1 MTWRN
6 YLLLAFLGLIVSLFF
21 AHFEPFP
28 GYLDSDYY
36 FGGGVQLAQGKGF
49 TEPYVWNYLDDPQAL
64 PHPSHSYWMPL
75 ASIVAAAGMIV
86 LRQNTYAAGRLGFLV
101 FAMLVP
107 MITAALAYAFSKRRD
122 LAIVSGL
129 LAVFSIYYA
138 PFIPVSDN
146 YGIYIVLGGLYFLL
160 CMDRQPRAYFFL
172 GLVAG
177 LLTLAR
183 SDGLL
188 WIGLTVLLIVW
199 RFISDPSTSLRAG
212 RKMGAASINLV
223 LALIGFFLIMGP
235 WFWRNVQIYGTLLAP
250 GGHYLLW
257 LTNYDQTFVYP
268 ANQLTMQSWLAQGWG
283 NIVNVRLAALRLN
296 FLNAFAAQGG
306 IFLFPF
312 ILVGAWR
319 FRKDERVQF
328 ASVAWLGLLL
338 VMTFIFPFAGPRGGF
353 FHSGAALQSVWW
365 TLAPLGLESAIS
377 ASQRRGWF
385 TPQAFNVFRVA
396 LVGVAVLMTGFIFY
410 LRILQP
416 GWGEDEQIYPK
427 AETVLQQNG
436 IKPADVVMVR
446 NPPGYYLM
454 TGRSAIVIP
463 YGDESSLLTMAK
475 RFHARFVVVEAA
487 GASGPIETIFNS
499 KGDSSLRFLGE
510 INEPNNDTRIFEVQP

>member
-36 FGGGVQLAQGKGF
+36 FGGGIQLAQGKGF
-49 TEPYVWNYLDDPQAL
+49 IEPYVWNYLDDPQSL

-75 ASIVAAAGMIV
+75 ASIVAAAGMVV
-86 LRQNTYAAGRLGFLV
+86 LHQTTYAAGRLGFLV

-107 MITAALAYAFSKRRD
+107 VVTAALAYAFSKHRD
-122 LAIVSGL
+122 LAVVSGL

-146 YGIYIVLGGLYFLL
+146 YGIYIVLGGLYFLVR
-160 CMDRQPRAYFFL
+160 MDHQPRTYLFL
-172 GLVAG
+172 GLIAG

-199 RFISDPSTSLRAG
+199 RFISD
-212 RKMGAASINLV
+212 RKMGAAANNLV

-257 LTNYDQTFVYP
+257 LKNYDETFAYP
-268 ANQLTMQSWLAQGWG
+268 ANQLTMQSWLAQGWQ
-283 NIVNVRLAALRLN
+283 NILSVRLDALRIN

-312 ILVGAWR
+312 ILVGIWLY
-319 FRKDERVQF
+319 RKDERVQF
-328 ASVAWLGLLL
+328 ALLAWLGLLF
-338 VMTFIFPFAGPRGGF
+338 VMTFIFPYAGPRGGF

-365 TLAPLGLESAIS
+365 SLAPLGLESAIG
-377 ASQRRGWF
+377 AGRKRGWF

-410 LRILQP
+410 IRVLP

-427 AETVLQQNG
+427 VEAMLQQNG
-436 IKPADVVMVR
+436 IEPTDVVMVR

-463 YGDESSLLTMAK
+463 YGDESSLLAVAIH
-475 RFHARFVVVEAA
+475 FHARFVAIEAA

-510 INEPNNDTRIFEVQP
+510 INEPNNETRIFEIQP

>member
-36 FGGGVQLAQGKGF
+36 FGGGIQLAQGKGF
-49 TEPYVWNYLDDPQAL
+49 TEPYVWNYLDDPQSL

-75 ASIVAAAGMIV
+75 ASIVAAAGMVV
-86 LRQNTYAAGRLGFLV
+86 LHQIAYAAGRLGFLV

-107 MITAALAYAFSKRRD
+107 VITAALAYAFSKRRD
-122 LAIVSGL
+122 LALASGL

-146 YGIYIVLGGLYFLL
+146 YGIYIVLGGSYFLL
-160 CMDRQPRAYFFL
+160 CMDRRPRTYFFL
-172 GLVAG
+172 GLIAG

-188 WIGLTVLLIVW
+188 WIGLTLLLIIW
-199 RFISDPSTSLRAG
+199 RFASH
-212 RKMGAASINLV
+212 RKMGAALISLL
-223 LALIGFFLIMGP
+223 LALIGFFVIMGL
-235 WFWRNVQIYGTLLAP
+235 WFWRNEQIYGTLLAP

-257 LTNYDQTFVYP
+257 LTNYDQTFAYP
-268 ANQLTMQSWLAQGWG
+268 ANQLTMQTWLAQGWQ
-283 NIVNVRLAALRLN
+283 NILSVRLDALRVN

-312 ILVGAWR
+312 ILIGIWR
-319 FRKDERVQF
+319 YRKDERVQF
-328 ASVAWLGLLL
+328 ASLAWLGLLL
-338 VMTFIFPFAGPRGGF
+338 VMTVVFPFAGPRGGF

-365 TLAPLGLESAIS
+365 TLAPLGLESAVG
-377 ASQRRGWF
+377 AGRRRGWF

-396 LVGVAVLMTGFIFY
+396 LVGIAVLMTGFIFY
-410 LRILQP
+410 IRVFP

-427 AETVLQQNG
+427 VEAVLQQNG
-436 IKPADVVMVR
+436 AGPTDVVMVR
-446 NPPGYYLM
+446 NPPGYYVM

-463 YGDESSLLTMAK
+463 YGDENSLLAVAA
-475 RFHARFVVVEAA
+475 RFHARFVAIEAA
-487 GASGPIETIFNS
+487 GASGPIETVYNS
-499 KGDSSLRFLGE
+499 RGNSSLRFLGQV
-510 INEPNNDTRIFEVQP
+510 NEPNNETRIFEIQP

>member
-6 YLLLAFLGLIVSLFF
+6 HLLLALLGLIVALFI

-36 FGGGVQLAQGKGF
+36 FGGGMQLAQGRGF
-49 TEPYVWNYLDDPQAL
+49 IEPYVWNYLDDPQSL
-64 PHPSHSYWMPL
+64 PHPSHGYWMPL
-75 ASIVAAAGMIV
+75 ASIVASAGMMV
-86 LRQNTYAAGRLGFLV
+86 MHRTTYDAGRLGFLV

-107 MITAALAYAFSKRRD
+107 VVTAALAYSFSQRRD
-122 LAIVSGL
+122 LAVVSGL

-146 YGIYIVLGGLYFLL
+146 YGIYITLGGLYFLL
-160 CMDRQPRAYFFL
+160 CMDRRPRTYFFL
-172 GLVAG
+172 GLISG

-188 WIGLTVLLIVW
+188 WICLTVLLIFL
-199 RFISDPSTSLRAG
+199 RFIPD
-212 RKMGAASINLV
+212 RKAGAASMNIV

-235 WFWRNVQIYGTLLAP
+235 WFWRNVQIYGTFLAP

-257 LTNYDQTFVYP
+257 LKNYDETFAYP
-268 ANQLTMQSWLAQGWG
+268 ASRLTVQSWLAQGWQTILQVRWSAL
-283 NIVNVRLAALRLN
+283 IVNIE
-296 FLNAFAAQGG
+296 NAFAAQGG

-312 ILVGAWR
+312 ILIGIWR
-319 FRKDERVQF
+319 YRRDERVQL
-328 ASVAWLGLLL
+328 ACLAWLGLLF
-338 VMTFIFPFAGPRGGF
+338 VMTVIFPFAGPRGGF
-353 FHSGAALQSVWW
+353 FHSGAALQSLWW
-365 TLAPLGLESAIS
+365 GLAPLGLESAVG
-377 ASQRRGWF
+377 AVRRRGWL

-396 LVGVAVLMTGFIFY
+396 LVGVAILMTGLIFY
-410 LRILQP
+410 IRVLP

-427 AETVLQQNG
+427 VEAFLGQNSVTPG
-436 IKPADVVMVR
+436 DVVMVR

-463 YGDESSLLTMAK
+463 YGDEASLLAAAK
-475 RFHARFVVVEAA
+475 RFNARFVAIEAA
-487 GASGPIETIFNS
+487 GASGPIKEVYNS
-499 KGDSSLRFLGE
+499 GGDASLRFLGE
-510 INEPNNDTRIFEVQP
+510 INEPNNVTRVYEIRP

>member
-36 FGGGVQLAQGKGF
+36 FGGGMQLAQGKGF
-49 TEPYVWNYLDDPQAL
+49 TEPYVWNYLDNPQSL

-86 LRQNTYAAGRLGFLV
+86 LHQTTYSAGRLGFLV
-101 FAMLVP
+101 FAMLAPV
-107 MITAALAYAFSKRRD
+107 ITAALAYAFSKRRD
-122 LAIVSGL
+122 LAMASGL

-160 CMDRQPRAYFFL
+160 CMHRQPHMYFFL
-172 GLVAG
+172 GLIAG

-188 WIGLTVLLIVW
+188 WIGLTVLLILW
-199 RFISDPSTSLRAG
+199 RFISD
-212 RKMGAASINLV
+212 RKVGAASINLI
-223 LALIGFFLIMGP
+223 LALIGFFVIMGP
-235 WFWRNVQIYGTLLAP
+235 WFWRNVQIYGKLLAP

-257 LTNYDQTFVYP
+257 LTNYDQTFAYP
-268 ANQLTMQSWLAQGWG
+268 ANQLTMQSWLAQGWQ
-283 NIVNVRLAALRLN
+283 NILSVRLDALRVN

-312 ILVGAWR
+312 ILVGIWR
-319 FRKDERVQF
+319 YRKDERVQF
-328 ASVAWLGLLL
+328 ASLAWLGLLL
-338 VMTFIFPFAGPRGGF
+338 VMTVVFPFAGPRGGF

-365 TLAPLGLESAIS
+365 TLAPLGLESAVG
-377 ASQRRGWF
+377 AGRKRGWF

-396 LVGVAVLMTGFIFY
+396 LVGVAVLMTGVIFY
-410 LRILQP
+410 IRILQP

-427 AETVLQQNG
+427 VEAVLQQNG
-436 IKPADVVMVR
+436 AEAADVVMVR

-463 YGDESSLLTMAK
+463 YGDENSLLAVAA
-475 RFHARFVVVEAA
+475 RFHARFVAIEAA
-487 GASGPIETIFNS
+487 GASGPIESIYNN
-499 KGDSSLRFLGE
+499 KGDSFLRFLGE
-510 INEPNNDTRIFEVQP
+510 VNEPNNETRIFETQP

>member
-36 FGGGVQLAQGKGF
+36 FGGGIQLAQGKGF
-49 TEPYVWNYLDDPQAL
+49 TEPYVWNYLDDPQSL

-75 ASIVAAAGMIV
+75 ASIVAAAGMVV
-86 LRQNTYAAGRLGFLV
+86 LHQIAYAAGRLGFLV

-107 MITAALAYAFSKRRD
+107 VITAALAYAFSKRRD
-122 LAIVSGL
+122 LALASGL

-146 YGIYIVLGGLYFLL
+146 YGIYIVLGGSYFLL
-160 CMDRQPRAYFFL
+160 CMDRRPRTYFFL
-172 GLVAG
+172 GLIAG

-188 WIGLTVLLIVW
+188 WIGLTLLLIIW
-199 RFISDPSTSLRAG
+199 RFASH
-212 RKMGAASINLV
+212 RKMGAALISLL
-223 LALIGFFLIMGP
+223 LALIGFFVIMGL
-235 WFWRNVQIYGTLLAP
+235 WFWRNEQIYGTLLAP

-257 LTNYDQTFVYP
+257 LTNYDQTFAYP
-268 ANQLTMQSWLAQGWG
+268 ANQLTMQTWLAQGWQ
-283 NIVNVRLAALRLN
+283 NILSVRLDALRVN

-312 ILVGAWR
+312 ILIGIWR
-319 FRKDERVQF
+319 YRKDERVQF
-328 ASVAWLGLLL
+328 ASLAWLGLLL
-338 VMTFIFPFAGPRGGF
+338 VMTVVFPFAGPRGGF

-365 TLAPLGLESAIS
+365 TLAPLGLESAVG
-377 ASQRRGWF
+377 AGRRRGWF

-396 LVGVAVLMTGFIFY
+396 LVGIAVLMTGFIFY
-410 LRILQP
+410 IRVFP

-427 AETVLQQNG
+427 VEAVLQQNG
-436 IKPADVVMVR
+436 AGPTDVVMVR
-446 NPPGYYLM
+446 NPPGYYVM

-463 YGDESSLLTMAK
+463 YGDENSLLAVAA
-475 RFHARFVVVEAA
+475 RFHARFVAIEAA
-487 GASGPIETIFNS
+487 GASGPIETVYNS
-499 KGDSSLRFLGE
+499 RGDSSLRFLGQV
-510 INEPNNDTRIFEVQP
+510 NELNNETRIFEIQP

>member
-6 YLLLAFLGLIVSLFF
+6 YLILALLGLIVSLFF
-21 AHFEPFP
+21 ACFEPFP

-36 FGGGVQLAQGKGF
+36 FGGGIQLAQGKGF
-49 TEPYVWNYLDDPQAL
+49 TEPYVWNYLDDPQSL

-75 ASIVAAAGMIV
+75 ASIVAAAGMIM
-86 LRQNTYAAGRLGFLV
+86 LHQSTYAAGRLGFFV
-101 FAMLVP
+101 FAALVP
-107 MITAALAYAFSKRRD
+107 VITAALAYAFSKRRN
-122 LAIVSGL
+122 LAMVSGL

-146 YGIYIVLGGLYFLL
+146 YGIYIVLGGIYFLL
-160 CMDRQPRAYFFL
+160 CLDRKPRTYFFL
-172 GLVAG
+172 GLIAG

-188 WIGLTVLLIVW
+188 WIGLTVLLIFW
-199 RFISDPSTSLRAG
+199 RFVSD
-212 RKMGAASINLV
+212 RKAGAASINLI

-235 WFWRNVQIYGTLLAP
+235 WFWRNEQIYGTFLAP

-257 LTNYDQTFVYP
+257 LTNYDQTFAYP
-268 ANQLTMQSWLAQGWG
+268 TNQLTVQSWLAQGWQ
-283 NIVNVRLAALRLN
+283 NILNVRLDALRVN

-312 ILVGAWR
+312 ILVGIWR
-319 FRKDERVQF
+319 YRRDQRVQF
-328 ASVAWLGLLL
+328 ASLTWLGLLL
-338 VMTFIFPFAGPRGGF
+338 VMTVIFPFAGPRGGF

-365 TLAPLGLESAIS
+365 TLAPLGLESAVG
-377 ASQRRGWF
+377 AGRKRGWF

-396 LVGVAVLMTGFIFY
+396 LVGVAVLMTGVIFY
-410 LRILQP
+410 IRILQP

-427 AETVLQQNG
+427 VEAVLQQNG
-436 IKPADVVMVR
+436 AEAADVVMVR

-463 YGDESSLLTMAK
+463 YGDENSLLAVAA
-475 RFHARFVVVEAA
+475 RFHARFVAIEAA
-487 GASGPIETIFNS
+487 GASGPIETIYNS
-499 KGDSSLRFLGE
+499 KGDLFLRFLGE
-510 INEPNNDTRIFEVQP
+510 VNKPNNETRIFETQP

>member
-6 YLLLAFLGLIVSLFF
+6 YLLLAFLGLLVSLFF
-21 AHFEPFP
+21 ARFEPFP

-36 FGGGVQLAQGKGF
+36 FGGGIQLAQGKGF
-49 TEPYVWNYLDDPQAL
+49 TEPYVWNYLDDPQSL
-64 PHPSHSYWMPL
+64 PQPSHSYWMPL
-75 ASIVAAAGMIV
+75 ASIVAAAGMVV
-86 LRQNTYAAGRLGFLV
+86 LHQTTYAAGRLGFLV

-107 MITAALAYAFSKRRD
+107 MVTAALAYNFSKRRD
-122 LAIVSGL
+122 LAILSGL

-146 YGIYIVLGGLYFLL
+146 YGIYIVLGGLYFWL
-160 CMDRQPRAYFFL
+160 CIDHQPRVYLFL
-172 GLVAG
+172 GLIAG

-199 RFISDPSTSLRAG
+199 RFISD
-212 RKMGAASINLV
+212 RKVGAASINLV
-223 LALIGFFLIMGP
+223 LALIGFILIMGP
-235 WFWRNVQIYGTLLAP
+235 WFWRNEQIYGTLLAP

-257 LTNYDQTFVYP
+257 LTNYDQTFIFP

-283 NIVNVRLAALRLN
+283 NILGVRLDALKIN

-312 ILVGAWR
+312 ILVGIWR
-319 FRKDERVQF
+319 YRKDERVQF
-328 ASVAWLGLLL
+328 ASLAWLGLLL

-365 TLAPLGLESAIS
+365 SLAPLGLESAIG
-377 ASQRRGWF
+377 AGRKRGWF
-385 TPQAFNVFRVA
+385 TPQAFNVFQVA
-396 LVGVAVLMTGFIFY
+396 LVGVAVLMTGVIFY
-410 LRILQP
+410 LRVLQP

-427 AETVLQQNG
+427 VEAMLQQNG
-436 IKPADVVMVR
+436 IEATDVVMVR

-463 YGDESSLLTMAK
+463 YGDENSLLTVAN
-475 RFHARFVVVEAA
+475 RFHARFVAIEAA
-487 GASGPIETIFNS
+487 GASGPIETIFNN

-510 INEPNNDTRIFEVQP
+510 INEPNNETRIFEIQP

>member
-36 FGGGVQLAQGKGF
+36 FGGGIQLAQGKGF
-49 TEPYVWNYLDDPQAL
+49 TEPYIWNYLDDPQSL

-75 ASIVAAAGMIV
+75 ASIVAAVGMIV
-86 LRQNTYAAGRLGFLV
+86 MHQTTYAAGRLGFLA
-101 FAMLVP
+101 FAMFVP
-107 MITAALAYAFSKRRD
+107 VTTAALAYNFSKRRD

-146 YGIYIVLGGLYFLL
+146 YGIYIVLGGIYFLL
-160 CMDRQPRAYFFL
+160 CLDRKPRTYFFL
-172 GLVAG
+172 GLIAG

-188 WIGLTVLLIVW
+188 WIGLTILLILW
-199 RFISDPSTSLRAG
+199 RFISD
-212 RKMGAASINLV
+212 RKAGAASINFI

-235 WFWRNVQIYGTLLAP
+235 WFWRNEQIYGTLLAP

-257 LTNYDQTFVYP
+257 LTNYDETFIYP
-268 ANQLTMQSWLAQGWG
+268 ANQLTMQSWLAQGWQ
-283 NIVNVRLAALRLN
+283 NILSVRWSALIIN
-296 FLNAFAAQGG
+296 FENAFAAQGG

-312 ILVGAWR
+312 IIVGIWR
-319 FRKDERVQF
+319 YRKDERVQF
-328 ASVAWLGLLL
+328 ASLAWLGLLF
-338 VMTFIFPFAGPRGGF
+338 VMTVIFPFAGPRGGF

-365 TLAPLGLESAIS
+365 SLAPLGLESAVGV
-377 ASQRRGWF
+377 ARRRGWF
-385 TPQAFNVFRVA
+385 TPQAFKVFRVA
-396 LVGVAVLMTGFIFY
+396 LAGIAIVMTGFIFY
-410 LRILQP
+410 IRILQP

-427 AETVLQQNG
+427 IETMLQQNG
-436 IKPADVVMVR
+436 IAPTDIVMVR

-463 YGDESSLLTMAK
+463 YGDENSLLDAA
-475 RFHARFVVVEAA
+475 RQFHARFVAIEAA
-487 GASGPIETIFNS
+487 GASGPIETIYNG

-510 INEPNNDTRIFEVQP
+510 INEPNNDTRIFEIEP

>member
-6 YLLLAFLGLIVSLFF
+6 YLLLALLGLVVSLFV
-21 AHFEPFP
+21 AHFQPFP

-36 FGGGVQLAQGKGF
+36 FGGGIQLAQGRGF
-49 TEPYVWNYLDDPQAL
+49 TEPYVWNYLDDPKGL
-64 PHPSHSYWMPL
+64 PHPSHDYWMPL
-75 ASIVAAAGMIV
+75 ASIVSAAGMVV
-86 LRQNTYAAGRLGFLV
+86 LHQTTYIAGRLGFLL

-107 MITAALAYAFSKRRD
+107 VITAALAYAFSKRRD
-122 LAIVSGL
+122 LAIVSSL

-138 PFIPVSDN
+138 PFLPVSDN
-146 YGIYIVLGGLYFLL
+146 YGIYITLGGLYFLL
-160 CMDRQPRAYFFL
+160 CIDHRPQAYFFL
-172 GLVAG
+172 GLIAG

-188 WIGLTVLLIVW
+188 WIGLTILLIFW
-199 RFISDPSTSLRAG
+199 RLFFG
-212 RKMGAASINLV
+212 RKIGSALIGTI

-235 WFWRNVQIYGTLLAP
+235 WFWRNVQIFGTFLAP

-257 LTNYDQTFVYP
+257 LKNYNETFSYP
-268 ANQLTMQSWLAQGWG
+268 ASQLTMQAWLAQGWQS
-283 NIVNVRLAALRLN
+283 IVDVRLSALGINL
-296 FLNAFAAQGG
+296 LNAFAAQGG

-312 ILVGAWR
+312 IIVGIWR
-319 FRKDERVQF
+319 YRRDERVQL
-328 ASVAWLGLLL
+328 ASLAWLGLLL

-365 TLAPLGLESAIS
+365 TLAPLGLESAIG
-377 ASQRRGWF
+377 AGRKRGWF

-396 LVGVAVLMTGFIFY
+396 LVGIAVLMTGFIFY
-410 LRILQP
+410 VRVLHP

-427 AETVLQQNG
+427 VEAVLQQNG
-436 IKPADVVMVR
+436 VAPSDVVMVR

-463 YGDESSLLTMAK
+463 YGDENSLLTVAK
-475 RFHARFVVVEAA
+475 RFHARFVAIEAA
-487 GASGPIETIFNS
+487 GAAGPIESIYDS
-499 KGDSSLRFLGE
+499 KGDSSLRFLGQ
-510 INEPNNDTRIFEVQP
+510 INEPNNETRIFEIQP